1 MSLFFSV
8 YCGSKG
14 DRRRSWYVGTEGE
27 VLAGGIGMGRG
38 KSLDNFFN
46 EDEDSD
52 ENDGRKGGPCRGNG
66 RPTLYVLKQNLM
78 RSPSDSS
85 LMYINHLPSPAP
97 LHPKQQ
103 PTTTGHSSVKAV
115 PLVPCDT
122 TPSPPELPPRLPAKA
137 SKENSTPATLP
148 LPPPPMLEADFRSR
162 H

>member
-1 MSLFFSV
+1 MVCRCFSV

-27 VLAGGIGMGRG
+27 VLAGGSGMGRG
-38 KSLDNFFN
+38 KSLDNFLN

-52 ENDGRKGGPCRGNG
+52 ENDGRKGGPGRGYG

-97 LHPKQQ
+97 LHHHKQQ
-103 PTTTGHSSVKAV
+103 PTKTGHSSVQA
-115 PLVPCDT
+115 VPCDT

-148 LPPPPMLEADFRSR
+148 LAPPPMLEADFRSS